1 MNILITGTSSGI
13 GHALAIEFLEHGASV
28 YGISRRLNA
37 RLKKYPDYHHLS
49 QDLLK
54 LGEIPD
60 RLGSFLSDVKT
71 LDLVILN
78 AGILLNI
85 NDMRKTP
92 INEITTVMRVNV
104 WANKVIIDTL
114 VEKVT
119 NIYQVVAISSGSAIN
134 YARGLNAYSLSK
146 LALNKM
152 IKLYAKEIPE
162 THFSA
167 LAPGLIDSDMQEHIA
182 QSPDN
187 GNYPVIKNLRTMRE
201 KGLLIN
207 PQYAANYLFEAMGT
221 ILQEESGS
229 FREVKDVLLL
239 EPETIHHSSRS
250 RFTKSVTTSPTA

>member
-13 GHALAIEFLEHGASV
+13 GNALATEFLEHGASV
-28 YGISRRLNA
+28 YGISRRLHDN
-37 RLKKYPDYHHLS
+37 LKKHPDYHHLS
-49 QDLLK
+49 QDLLN
-54 LGEIPD
+54 LEEIPD
-60 RLGSFLSDVKT
+60 SLGNFLKDVKT
-71 LDLVILN
+71 LDLVVLN

-92 INEITTVMRVNV
+92 INEITTVMRLNV

-114 VEKVT
+114 MEKVS
-119 NIYQVVAISSGSAIN
+119 NVYQVVAISSGSAIN

-152 IKLYAKEIPE
+152 IRLYAKEIPE

-167 LAPGLIDSDMQEHIA
+167 LAPGLIDSDMQQHIS

-187 GNYPVIKNLRTMRE
+187 NKYPVIKNLRKMRE
-201 KGLLIN
+201 KGQLIN
-207 PQYAANYLFEAMGT
+207 PAYAANYLVEAMGT

-239 EPETIHHSSRS
+239 EPQTMHRSSRS
-250 RFTKSVTTSPTA
+250 PFTRSASTSPFA